1 MKLFVSYM
9 KEKGKWIALYVI
21 CVGLM
26 SAILFFNKISINEI
40 CYGILI
46 CVFCLCFLF
55 VTDGYAYVRKYRKLE
70 TLKQHMDVLPEVLEA
85 PENMLEAEYQ
95 DFVCGIW
102 EEKINQQNEMLGKA
116 KEQKEYY
123 SMWVHQIKTPIAALR
138 LLLQEKSEEINTSE
152 EQDELFRIEQYVE
165 MALQYIRLD
174 SESTDFVIKKVD
186 IDGVIKEVVHKYA
199 RLFIRKKVKLQYNEI
214 HTEVLTDEK
223 WLAFVIEQLLSN
235 AIKYAAG
242 GTVIISMS
250 DEKELIIEDT
260 GIGINAEDLPRV
272 FEKGYTGYNGHV
284 NKHSTGI
291 GLYLCYKIMKK
302 LSHGIRIESEVGKGT
317 KVFLSFPNEL
327 DMVND

>member
-1 MKLFVSYM
+1 M

-317 KVFLSFPNEL
+317 KVFLVFPNEL

>member
-242 GTVIISMS
+242 GTVIISMN